1 MDIQMIG
8 SLREKADSLRR
19 QHILDAAAEVF
30 SERGFNRTSIR
41 DIATAAGVADGT
53 IYNVFENK
61 EALLMALVDRLSV
74 GPEEPLIPPEQL
86 QSDPA
91 LFLKQLLEQRLK
103 ACTPLAMA
111 ILRVVLSQALID
123 PAVRKRFYDCFLA
136 PALKGMEPL
145 VGPLFENDKDSKLT
159 APRLMLASFIGL
171 NVLALLD
178 DEHKDITPSDMAEPL
193 ADMLWRGLS
202 QRGGPAVG
210 Q

>member
-1 MDIQMIG
+1 MYIQMNV
-8 SLREKADSLRR
+8 SLLEKTNILRQ
-19 QHILDAAAEVF
+19 QHILDAAALMF

-74 GPEEPLIPPEQL
+74 GPEESSIPLDIIQT
-86 QSDPA
+86 DPA

-103 ACTPLAMA
+103 AYTPKTLA

-123 PAVRKRFYDCFLA
+123 TTVRKRFYDSFLA

-145 VGPLFENDKDSKLT
+145 VGPLFEIDKDSQIT
-159 APRLMLASFIGL
+159 TPRLMLASFIGL

-178 DEHKDITPSDMAEPL
+178 DKQKDATPTDIAEPL
-193 ADMLWRGLS
+193 ADMLWRGLGK
-202 QRGGPAVG
+202 RGETAIG
-210 Q
+210 